1 MIRTFVFFI
10 YRKYRRY
17 PFLKQYEG
25 FNLYDDWNEEDYFL
39 LATGDVQVSGHFYL
53 DVFEHEVKKWLY
65 LLVICSCIMN
75 HFFKI
80 NVGINI

>member
-10 YRKYRRY
+10 YRKYRIGT

-39 LATGDVQVSGHFYL
+39 LVTGDVQVSGHFYL
-53 DVFEHEVKKWLY
+53 DVFEHEVKKWRY
-65 LLVICSCIMN
+65 LIVICRYIMN
-75 HFFKI
+75 HFLRLM
-80 NVGINI
+80 